1 MNIHKLHYL
10 VTLVAVMATF
20 VAGPAPADDQP
31 LIAVLQS
38 DAPKA
43 EKALTCKQLA
53 VHGTA
58 AAVPL
63 LADLLKDPELAS
75 WARIALEAI
84 PHPAA
89 DTALRDALEQVDG
102 RLLVGVINSIG
113 VRGDEQSVD
122 PLSERLGNDDPQ
134 VASAAAI
141 ALGTIG
147 NAQATAALSTALATA
162 PADVRSAIAE
172 ACVLCAERLLA
183 AADREA
189 AAELYN
195 QVRTAHVPKQR
206 VVEATRGA
214 ILARQ
219 VDGIPLLV
227 EQLQS
232 EDKVMFA
239 LGLSTSREL
248 QIPEAAAAL
257 GSVLQSAPP
266 ARQAGL
272 LMALADRRDAAT
284 LPAVLQLARN
294 GSHQAR
300 IAALGVLNKVGDVS
314 CVPFLLELA
323 GADDLELASAAKV
336 ALEELPGDAV
346 DADLVARLD
355 QPADASRGL
364 VIEMV
369 GLRRIDAVPALVKA
383 AEEDDSQIRAAAM
396 LALGATVGPDNLEF
410 LIQRVISPPQRQDRE
425 VCSQALHRAATR
437 MPDREACAE
446 QIAASLD
453 SASLPAQIALLE
465 TLGAVGGER
474 SLAALAAAAKGEEP
488 GLQDNATRLLGHW
501 MTLDAGPVLLDLAQT
516 APANKYRVRSLR
528 GYIRIAR
535 QFTMS
540 QDDRVAMCRTA
551 WETATRDDER
561 KLVLQ
566 VLRRY
571 PSVGTLRLAVA
582 AAQLPSVESDATDTA
597 VSIVKQLA
605 GDDVDAHQLL
615 AQIGDGD
622 IKVEITEAEYGADTT
637 YVDVTEQV
645 RQHVGGVPWI
655 TLPSAS
661 YSDTFGSDPVPG
673 VAKELKI
680 KYRINGKPGQAA
692 FPEDSV
698 ILLPIPE

>member
-1 MNIHKLHYL
+1 MNMHKLHYL
-10 VTLVAVMATF
+10 VALVAIMATF

-219 VDGIPLLV
+219 I
-227 EQLQS
+227 
-232 EDKVMFA
+232 FA
-239 LGLSTSREL
+239 
-248 QIPEAAAAL
+248 
-257 GSVLQSAPP
+257 
-266 ARQAGL
+266 
-272 LMALADRRDAAT
+272 D
-284 LPAVLQLARN
+284 
-294 GSHQAR
+294 
-300 IAALGVLNKVGDVS
+300 
-314 CVPFLLELA
+314 
-323 GADDLELASAAKV
+323 
-336 ALEELPGDAV
+336 
-346 DADLVARLD
+346 
-355 QPADASRGL
+355 
-364 VIEMV
+364 
-369 GLRRIDAVPALVKA
+369 
-383 AEEDDSQIRAAAM
+383 
-396 LALGATVGPDNLEF
+396 
-410 LIQRVISPPQRQDRE
+410 
-425 VCSQALHRAATR
+425 
-437 MPDREACAE
+437 
-446 QIAASLD
+446 
-453 SASLPAQIALLE
+453 
-465 TLGAVGGER
+465 
-474 SLAALAAAAKGEEP
+474 
-488 GLQDNATRLLGHW
+488 
-501 MTLDAGPVLLDLAQT
+501 
-516 APANKYRVRSLR
+516 
-528 GYIRIAR
+528 
-535 QFTMS
+535 
-540 QDDRVAMCRTA
+540 
-551 WETATRDDER
+551 
-561 KLVLQ
+561 
-566 VLRRY
+566 
-571 PSVGTLRLAVA
+571 
-582 AAQLPSVESDATDTA
+582 
-597 VSIVKQLA
+597 
-605 GDDVDAHQLL
+605 
-615 AQIGDGD
+615 
-622 IKVEITEAEYGADTT
+622 
-637 YVDVTEQV
+637 
-645 RQHVGGVPWI
+645 
-655 TLPSAS
+655 
-661 YSDTFGSDPVPG
+661 
-673 VAKELKI
+673 
-680 KYRINGKPGQAA
+680 
-692 FPEDSV
+692 
-698 ILLPIPE
+698 